1 MRFLKMLLWEIFDIV
16 SFLVFIGGIV
26 LFIRF
31 FIFNPFT
38 VVGSS
43 MMSTIHENDILI
55 VDKVTPK
62 LHWYQ
67 RGDII
72 VFVPTINQNAFVKRI
87 VGLPGET
94 VKLENQEVYICDYQ
108 KTDPDHCRKL
118 DEPYLDEGV
127 KTTAMCDITVFDVEP
142 NTFVVLGDNR
152 PGSTDSRCCFGA
164 GCNDD
169 TPYLVPMQNIIGKA
183 SLRLLPLQSFTTF

>member
-1 MRFLKMLLWEIFDIV
+1 MLLWEIFDIV

-62 LHWYQ
+62 LH
-67 RGDII
+67 
-72 VFVPTINQNAFVKRI
+72 
-87 VGLPGET
+87 
-94 VKLENQEVYICDYQ
+94 
-108 KTDPDHCRKL
+108 
-118 DEPYLDEGV
+118 
-127 KTTAMCDITVFDVEP
+127 
-142 NTFVVLGDNR
+142 
-152 PGSTDSRCCFGA
+152 
-164 GCNDD
+164 
-169 TPYLVPMQNIIGKA
+169 
-183 SLRLLPLQSFTTF
+183 